1 MKKIKSRRTK
11 EEKQLEKFLKLVI
24 KLPHEQ
30 YFGIARILNVPFT
43 ETMSREDIEEEI
55 KTITE
60 ELEEINVNLTSVPFV
75 LEDISIEIKDT
86 ECGKVPI
93 ITMTD
98 DLGHKYNANIL
109 LGFHDGVNTDKI
121 NILWIHLYP
130 VEDPT
135 AEEVSLT
142 YHWFKSCLFEQALE
156 KANLTIIDLAK
167 ILTKNRILDGEL

>member
-1 MKKIKSRRTK
+1 M
-11 EEKQLEKFLKLVI
+11 
-24 KLPHEQ
+24 
-30 YFGIARILNVPFT
+30 
-43 ETMSREDIEEEI
+43 D
-55 KTITE
+55 E

-75 LEDISIEIKDT
+75 LEEISIEIKDT

-98 DLGHKYNANIL
+98 DLGHKYTANIL

-135 AEEVSLT
+135 TEEVSLT

-156 KANLTIIDLAK
+156 KANLTFDELLELIRIDK
-167 ILTKNRILDGEL
+167 ELNGDIM

>member
-1 MKKIKSRRTK
+1 MD
-11 EEKQLEKFLKLVI
+11 E
-24 KLPHEQ
+24 
-30 YFGIARILNVPFT
+30 
-43 ETMSREDIEEEI
+43 
-55 KTITE
+55 E
-60 ELEEINVNLTSVPFV
+60 ELEEINVNLTAVPFV
-75 LEDISIEIKDT
+75 LKDISIEIKDT
-86 ECGKVPI
+86 ECNKVPI

-156 KANLTIIDLAK
+156 KANLTFD
-167 ILTKNRILDGEL
+167 ELLELIRADKELNGDIM